1 MQVSTH
7 HYAVS
12 VGDLEESVAFYED
25 VVGLDVVEEFSLDS
39 DAFHTVTGTA
49 DDAPCDIAFLQA
61 GDGGLVELLDYDT
74 DGPNVVEGVRNS
86 DVGASHLCFE
96 VEDIDEA
103 HDSLPEDVER
113 ISGPVAIGE
122 RSLFYFFD
130 PDGNVCEFIEE
141 TDPPIGG

>member
-12 VGDLEESVAFYED
+12 VGDLAESVAFYED
-25 VVGLDVVEEFSLDS
+25 VVGLDVVEEFSLD
-39 DAFHTVTGTA
+39 DEAFHTVTGT
-49 DDAPCDIAFLQA
+49 DAPCDIAFMQA
-61 GDGGLVELLDYDT
+61 ADGGLVELLDYDAG
-74 DGPNVVEGVRNS
+74 GPNVNENVRNS

-103 HDSLPEDVER
+103 HDAVPDEVER

-122 RSLFYFFD
+122 RSLFYFYD
-130 PDGNVCEFIEE
+130 PDGNVVEFIEE
-141 TDPPIGG
+141 TEPPIGG